1 MEFLYFISHTFY
13 YGFGCKDIVTM
24 QNIVKKENHRI
35 NKYFIYAVQNL
46 IIDLGVAKGYSS
58 PFGII
63 LSLSYLNNEFFF
75 SNSVFGKRV
84 YGS

>member
-1 MEFLYFISHTFY
+1 MEFLHFISHTFY

-24 QNIVKKENHRI
+24 QNIVRKENHRI

-46 IIDLGVAKGYSS
+46 IIDLGVAKGSS
-58 PFGII
+58 PLELFLVYLI
-63 LSLSYLNNEFFF
+63 LITSSFF
-75 SNSVFGKRV
+75 SNSVFGKTV